1 MKKNKNRLLL
11 FLKNND
17 NKILIIGSIIFEL
30 IIYILTPYLEYNAK
44 TIISLL
50 FLCIL
55 SIFLILNNKKT
66 YKKNI
71 FYLIFILGLLLR
83 TIYILYTS
91 AHIRQ
96 HDVLALNEE
105 GHLGYIYTLFKT
117 YRLPTT
123 NTWQFYHPPAWHILG
138 AIWLKINELLKM
150 DLLVSIEGIQII
162 TTLLSSFIILI
173 VDKIN
178 IKLNIKN
185 KYRYL
190 IDLMFAIHPAL
201 IILSG
206 SINNDCLL
214 IFLEFLTI
222 LLLINWHNLPDIK
235 NTIYL
240 AITTGL
246 CVMTK
251 ANGALIAVP
260 ILYIFI
266 NKFIYYLKNN
276 KKQIKQFISKIITF
290 GIISLPI
297 GLWFQIRSLVLFS
310 KTEIPSPGDW
320 LYTGNHSIISRFIN
334 INLKELFHYA
344 NMDKDYNIP
353 SFIIKSSLFGEYSF
367 NNLSN
372 IIKYTLLITNI
383 ILIIISTIFI
393 IKYIFNKKKN
403 IYINTLIITWISTLI
418 SMIIFNYKYPYA
430 CSMDFR
436 YIEICL
442 LTGIIMLNYS
452 NDNTKLRKVINIIQY
467 IFISTSILFIFMI

>member
-1 MKKNKNRLLL
+1 MKKKKNNVFT
-11 FLKNND
+11 FLKNNN
-17 NKILIIGSIIFEL
+17 NKVLIIGSIIFEL
-30 IIYILTPYLEYNAK
+30 IIYFLTPYLENNAK
-44 TIISLL
+44 TIIPLL
-50 FLCIL
+50 FIYML
-55 SIFLILNNKKT
+55 SIFLLLNNKKS
-66 YKKNI
+66 YKENI
-71 FYLIFILGLLLR
+71 FYLIFVLGLLLR

-91 AHIRQ
+91 IYIRQ

-105 GHLGYIYTLFKT
+105 GHLGYIYILFKT
-117 YRLPTT
+117 YKLPTT
-123 NTWQFYHPPAWHILG
+123 NAWQFYHPPAWHILG
-138 AIWLKINELLKM
+138 AIWLKINNLLKI
-150 DLLVSIEGIQII
+150 DLFTSIEGIQII
-162 TTLLSSFIILI
+162 TTLLSSFIIII

-190 IDLMFAIHPAL
+190 IDLLFAVHPAL
-201 IILSG
+201 ILLSG

-222 LLLINWHNLPDIK
+222 LQLINWYNLPNIK

-240 AITTGL
+240 AITTGI

-251 ANGALIAVP
+251 ANGALIAIP

-297 GLWFQIRSLVLFS
+297 GLWFQVRSLILFS

-320 LYTGNHSIISRFIN
+320 LYTGNHSIISRFIT

-344 NMDKDYNIP
+344 NMDKDYNLP

-393 IKYIFNKKKN
+393 IKYLFNKKKN

-442 LTGIIMLNYS
+442 LTGLIMLNYT
-452 NDNTKLRKVINIIQY
+452 NQNTKLRKVINAIQY
-467 IFISTSILFIFMI
+467 IFISSSILFIFMI